1 MATNDNLQ
9 GGMFGF
15 QELMSDYY
23 GSDPKDDA
31 GKLQKRTFQADMIQ
45 QAMISQ
51 QTEQRAAKAQEYEM
65 SGMKQAM
72 DLDLRNQEQLAQT
85 QFGYQTQGKAQD
97 FDLQERFA
105 TSDSQREADR
115 MTLAANLQN
124 NQSKLEGDENRLSLG
139 EQGRQQ
145 RETIGTTAAEERTNL
160 KTQGS
165 IDINKIG
172 ATGSEQRANI
182 REQTEADIKKVDVL
196 ADADIK
202 RNVGTVEAD
211 VTRATDTQKGVAGG
225 TQMEQTRQAGDIA
238 KETIGA
244 QGDQDVRKVAE
255 TGKQTRETM
264 GAQTRETA
272 KDRANQRS
280 YSRELAAR

>member
-15 QELMSDYY
+15 QQLMDDYY
-23 GSDPKDDA
+23 KSDPKDDA
-31 GKLQKRTFQADMIQ
+31 GKLQKRTFQSDMIQ
-45 QAMISQ
+45 QAMIAQ

-124 NQSKLEGDENRLSLG
+124 NQSK
-139 EQGRQQ
+139 
-145 RETIGTTAAEERTNL
+145 T
-160 KTQGS
+160 
-165 IDINKIG
+165 
-172 ATGSEQRANI
+172 
-182 REQTEADIKKVDVL
+182 
-196 ADADIK
+196 
-202 RNVGTVEAD
+202 
-211 VTRATDTQKGVAGG
+211 
-225 TQMEQTRQAGDIA
+225 
-238 KETIGA
+238 
-244 QGDQDVRKVAE
+244 
-255 TGKQTRETM
+255 
-264 GAQTRETA
+264 
-272 KDRANQRS
+272 
-280 YSRELAAR
+280 

>member
-1 MATNDNLQ
+1 MATNNVQ
-9 GGMFGF
+9 GGMFNF
-15 QELMSDYY
+15 QSLMDDYY
-23 GSDPKDDA
+23 GSDPQDDA
-31 GKLQKRTFQADMIQ
+31 GKLNKRAFQQDMIQ
-45 QAMISQ
+45 QAMIGQ

-65 SGMKQAM
+65 AGMKQAM

-85 QFGYQTQGKAQD
+85 SFGYTTQGKAQD
-97 FDLQERFA
+97 FDLQQRFA

-139 EQGRQQ
+139 EQGRQE
-145 RETIGTTAAEERTNL
+145 RETIGTTAAEQRTNL
-160 KTQGS
+160 AAQGKVD
-165 IDINKIG
+165 IDKIG
-172 ATGSEQRANI
+172 ATGSEERATI

-196 ADADIK
+196 AEADIK

-225 TQMEQTRQAGDIA
+225 TQMEQARQAGDID
-238 KETIGA
+238 KEKIAAT
-244 QGDQDVRKVAE
+244 GDDTRK
-255 TGKQTRETM
+255 TM
-264 GAQTRETA
+264 SAQTRETA

-280 YSRELAAR
+280 FSRELAAR

>member
-15 QELMSDYY
+15 QQLMDDYY
-23 GSDPKDDA
+23 KSDPKDDA
-31 GKLQKRTFQADMIQ
+31 GKLQKRTFQSDMIQ
-45 QAMISQ
+45 QAMIAQ

-139 EQGRQQ
+139 EQGRQE
-145 RETIGTTAAEERTNL
+145 RETIGTKAAEERTNL
-160 KTQGS
+160 KTQGQ
-165 IDINKIG
+165 IDIDKIG
-172 ATGSEQRANI
+172 ATGSEQRAGI
-182 REQTEADIKKVDVL
+182 REQTEGDIKKVD
-196 ADADIK
+196 AMAESDIK

-211 VTRATDTQKGVAGG
+211 VQRATDTQKGVAGG
-225 TQMEQTRQAGDIA
+225 TQMEQTRQKGDID
-238 KETIGA
+238 KEKIVT
-244 QGDQDVRKVAE
+244 
-255 TGKQTRETM
+255 TGEQTRETM

-272 KDRANQRS
+272 KDRANQRQ